1 MLKLLKK
8 IFSKLNYLFY
18 VGSTDILPEPL
29 EKEEEEKYINLFLNG
44 DMKARDKL
52 IEHNLRLVVFL
63 AKKYDNTM
71 YDLEDLVSIGTI
83 GLIKGIKILN

>member
-1 MLKLLKK
+1 MLKLLRK

-63 AKKYDNTM
+63 AKNMKTQ
-71 YDLEDLVSIGTI
+71 
-83 GLIKGIKILN
+83 K

>member
-29 EKEEEEKYINLFLNG
+29 EKEEEEKYIISF
-44 DMKARDKL
+44 
-52 IEHNLRLVVFL
+52 
-63 AKKYDNTM
+63 
-71 YDLEDLVSIGTI
+71 
-83 GLIKGIKILN
+83 

>member
-1 MLKLLKK
+1 MLKLLRK

-18 VGSTDILPEPL
+18 VGSSDILPEPL
-29 EKEEEEKYINLFLNG
+29 EKEEEEKYITLFLNG

-63 AKKYDNTM
+63 AKKY
-71 YDLEDLVSIGTI
+71 
-83 GLIKGIKILN
+83 

>member
-1 MLKLLKK
+1 MLKLLRK

-63 AKKYDNTM
+63 AKKYDAGVKQSGSNSW
-71 YDLEDLVSIGTI
+71 YSCASQVFLGRI
-83 GLIKGIKILN
+83 